1 MIFSL
6 TTPRY
11 RVPRGE
17 LTGPGRTVRLDID
30 EREPGRLASHPK
42 PGRACQDP
50 LKPGGRLAPLAAPIP
65 RRADRPAGA
74 AAGGG
79 HRGRRAPPASVCPPG
94 AARGEERGADP
105 DGAALPRPLE
115 WLTDGVLAGPGG

>member
-6 TTPRY
+6 TTSRY

-42 PGRACQDP
+42 PGRACPDP
-50 LKPGGRLAPLAAPIP
+50 VKPAGRLAPLAAPIP
-65 RRADRPAGA
+65 GRADRPADP
-74 AAGGG
+74 AAGVG
-79 HRGRRAPPASVCPPG
+79 HRGLHRPRAGRPGRGDDRGPRRG
-94 AARGEERGADP
+94 RRDP
-105 DGAALPRPLE
+105 
-115 WLTDGVLAGPGG
+115 AGPPR